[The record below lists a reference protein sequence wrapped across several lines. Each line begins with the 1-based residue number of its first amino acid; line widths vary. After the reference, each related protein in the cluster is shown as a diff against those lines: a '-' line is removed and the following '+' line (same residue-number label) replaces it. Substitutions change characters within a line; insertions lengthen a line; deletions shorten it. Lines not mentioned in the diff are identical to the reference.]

1 MHTIIAYHTATRASA
16 LADYGLDR
24 KNMTGFSIRTKTKAD
39 KAWSV
44 DLLTAHW
51 GSPQVVSRGRVHVA
65 DALPGLIAE
74 FEAQRVG
81 LLTYQLDGD
90 GCEVVSLNSLLEKR
104 GVATALLEA
113 VTEVAAQAGCRR
125 VWLVTTNDNLPALRF
140 YQKRGFRLSALHPD
154 AMRKSRELKPEI
166 PERGLADIPIRD
178 EIELEKRL

>member
-1 MHTIIAYHTATRASA
+1 MRPTYKHTLLVAPCPAHCEHPLNENRASPE
-16 LADYGLDR
+16 
-24 KNMTGFSIRTKTKAD
+24 
-39 KAWSV
+39 
-44 DLLTAHW
+44 HW
-51 GSPQVVSRGRVHVA
+51 GSPQVVSRGRVHTA

-81 LLTYQLDGD
+81 LLTYQLEGD

-140 YQKRGFRLSALHPD
+140 YQKLGFRLVAVHRD
-154 AMRKSRELKPEI
+154 AVEKSRELKPEI
-166 PERGLADIPIRD
+166 PFVGMDGIPIRD
-178 EIELEKRL
+178 EVELALRLDE